1 MSTKPRI
8 SIVDDD
14 QFVRNALSRLCAS
27 VGYEVSVYGSAEE
40 FIESETAQPSDFLVL
55 DVHLPGRSGLE
66 LQSDL
71 QGVNRALPIVF
82 VTAYDDDEARM
93 QAIAGG
99 AIDYLRK
106 PLDSDRLLHLI
117 ENALKAEK

>member
-27 VGYEVSVYGSAEE
+27 VGYEVSAYGSAED

-71 QGVNRALPIVF
+71 QDVNRALPIVF

-117 ENALKAEK
+117 ENALKAE